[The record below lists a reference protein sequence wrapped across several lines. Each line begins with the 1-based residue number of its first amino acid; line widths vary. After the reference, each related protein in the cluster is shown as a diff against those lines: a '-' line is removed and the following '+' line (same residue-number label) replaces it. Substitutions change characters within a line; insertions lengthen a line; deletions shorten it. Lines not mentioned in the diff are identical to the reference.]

1 MTQRTNA
8 EWLDSLQ
15 QPGDLQVEALA
26 ELREFLLRAAFV
38 YLRDG
43 RSELAHLSTDNLY
56 EMAEDFAQNAL
67 VKIRENL
74 DRFRGD
80 SKFTTWAYRFVINEA
95 AGELRKRHYRHF
107 SWDEVS
113 AQETAVFQNILQ
125 SSPTNDPDIR
135 VEREE
140 LVGRLVQIIESEL
153 NEKQRIAIVS
163 VHFEGRSIQETAEI
177 LETTPNTLYKML
189 HDARKK
195 IKAQLLAQHFSAGDI
210 LGLFDNLW

>member
-8 EWLDSLQ
+8 EWLEALQ
-15 QPGDLQVEALA
+15 QPGDLQIEALA
-26 ELREFLLRAAFV
+26 ELREFMLRAAFV

-43 RSELAHLSTDNLY
+43 RSELAHLSTDDLY

-67 VKIRENL
+67 VRVRENL

-107 SWDEVS
+107 SWDEMS
-113 AQETAVFQNILQ
+113 AQETAVFQNVLK
-125 SSPTNDPDIR
+125 SSTTNDPDVR
-135 VEREE
+135 AEREE
-140 LVGRLVQIIESEL
+140 LIGRLTQIIEVEL
-153 NEKQRIAIVS
+153 NEKQRIAVIC

-177 LETTPNTLYKML
+177 LETSPNTLYKIL

>member
-8 EWLDSLQ
+8 EWLEALQ
-15 QPGDLQVEALA
+15 QPGDLQIAALA

-67 VKIRENL
+67 LKIQDNL
-74 DRFRGD
+74 ERFRGD

-95 AGELRKRHYRHF
+95 AGELRKRQYRHF

-113 AQETAVFQNILQ
+113 AQETAVFRDVLN
-125 SSPTNDPDIR
+125 SKPTDDPDIR
-135 VEREE
+135 AEREE
-140 LVGRLVQIIESEL
+140 LIGRLTQIIETEL
-153 NEKQRIAIVS
+153 NEKQRIAVIC

-177 LETTPNTLYKML
+177 LETSANTLYKIL

>member
-15 QPGDLQVEALA
+15 QPGDLQIDALA

-43 RSELAHLSTDNLY
+43 RSELAHLSTDDLY

-67 VKIRENL
+67 IKVRENL
-74 DRFRGD
+74 EKFRGD

-125 SSPTNDPDIR
+125 SNPTNDPDIHT
-135 VEREE
+135 EREE

-163 VHFEGRSIQETAEI
+163 VHFESRSIQETAKI

-210 LGLFDNLW
+210 LGLFDNMW